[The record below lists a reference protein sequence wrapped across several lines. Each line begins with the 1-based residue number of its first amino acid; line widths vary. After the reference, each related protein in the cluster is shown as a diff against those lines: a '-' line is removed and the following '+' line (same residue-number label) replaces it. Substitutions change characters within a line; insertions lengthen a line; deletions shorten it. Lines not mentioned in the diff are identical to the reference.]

1 MKKSLIAMTLA
12 AACVLTAAEKKD
24 YSQYLKVATDLGTG
38 KATWTMTSSYASPT
52 IKKLN
57 LEVDP
62 AEVKAA
68 AIEYEINCHPYDPV
82 TKTYVSKEDYHWGD
96 LIVKVNNVV
105 VYKGHAGKYI
115 SRKSNGVHRMDID
128 PKLLKKGENVITLT
142 WAPKKKGDTGMI
154 GYFYMAVDNNEAEQ
168 ARRKIPQAKRPA
180 PANESVR
187 IRLLIKL

>member
-82 TKTYVSKEDYHWGD
+82 TKTYVSKED
-96 LIVKVNNVV
+96 
-105 VYKGHAGKYI
+105 HALGRETGGQGKQCLT
-115 SRKSNGVHRMDID
+115 KSSS
-128 PKLLKKGENVITLT
+128 
-142 WAPKKKGDTGMI
+142 WA
-154 GYFYMAVDNNEAEQ
+154 AW
-168 ARRKIPQAKRPA
+168 
-180 PANESVR
+180 VR
-187 IRLLIKL
+187 ILSFDTCRTTSR

>member
-115 SRKSNGVHRMDID
+115 SRKGNGVHRMDID
-128 PKLLKKGENVITLT
+128 PKLLKTGENTICFVWDRLP
-142 WAPKKKGDTGMI
+142 AGDKRI
-154 GYFYMAVDNNEAEQ
+154 YGYIYFGVDLSEREA
-168 ARRKIPQAKRPA
+168 ARRSLPVAKRA
-180 PANESVR
+180 KIHNDDIR
-187 IRLLIKL
+187 IRLLLNI